1 MFRSTPLAKYAYV
14 YMAQPLCQ
22 GVPPFCLACMGTDN
36 KFTAQHVM
44 LRWKYIYVEGLKR
57 NVHVISFGGNGD
69 SRLLKATRTSVSP
82 LIPSTDPLLQD
93 VPSCGITSP
102 IIPKQWGS
110 WFHIHPMSIS
120 GCRPCCSK
128 IKISAT

>member
-44 LRWKYIYVEGLKR
+44 LRWKYILCGGFEKECPCDKLWRKWRFQTVES
-57 NVHVISFGGNGD
+57 NEDFSFPFD
-69 SRLLKATRTSVSP
+69 S
-82 LIPSTDPLLQD
+82 
-93 VPSCGITSP
+93 
-102 IIPKQWGS
+102 
-110 WFHIHPMSIS
+110 FN
-120 GCRPCCSK
+120 
-128 IKISAT
+128 